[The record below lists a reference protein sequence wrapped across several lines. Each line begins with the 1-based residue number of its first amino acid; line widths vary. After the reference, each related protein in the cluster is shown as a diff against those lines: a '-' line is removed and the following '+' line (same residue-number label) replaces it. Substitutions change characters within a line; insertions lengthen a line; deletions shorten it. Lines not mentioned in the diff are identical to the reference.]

1 MRRSRSQPIRSAIV
15 SLIAVPLTTL
25 VLLWAFT
32 AFGSLGDGMLLARA
46 QSLDGQVVRP
56 TQTLIAALQNERMAS
71 MAFLSGAQAGARED
85 LALQRQTVDDARAVF
100 ENRTSDPGTRDGI
113 ESDIRTAIDTFG
125 RDLGGLDLLRS
136 VVDGGA
142 QRNRPQVLSSFGTY
156 IDHGYSIYRAV
167 SPPDHDIAEDVSAL
181 TSLGMAREQL
191 SRFDAVVAG
200 RLSGTLSAWD
210 RKEAA
215 RAAGARDLL
224 YTDTLPRLRQ
234 ADRDRYTAFLNT
246 IEYKRLLQF
255 EDRITRSGGGNVAQ
269 VSWDSNAEEVQS
281 GLLDLEQEMLGG
293 ITSRAEK
300 VAIGV
305 LLEIGVAGGL
315 GLGAIVASIIIA
327 WRVSRR
333 LIRESSALAD
343 TVGDFTRDQLPV
355 MAELVRNGQRVDS
368 QPIEPGV
375 TFSVTEIERIFR
387 SFTSARTAVLEA
399 AQHEAATMANVREV
413 FVNLAS
419 RNQALLHRQLSLL
432 DEMEREADDSAQLG
446 RLFQLDHLATRM
458 RRHAE
463 GLVILAGKAPGRGWR
478 SPVPLV
484 DVVRGAASE
493 VEDYTRVRVLP
504 MPRAALVGPAV
515 ADTIHLLADLIENA
529 VQYSP
534 PDTAIEVSGQGVAAG
549 YVLEIEDRGLGLP
562 SEVIEQLNERLS
574 APPEFTLSDTA
585 RLGLFVVGRLAKRHG
600 IRVSL
605 RVSPYGGTTAVV
617 FLPRELLAAEIP
629 ESGAEP
635 SPALRAERVLTAAGR
650 SGRQRP
656 APVAV
661 VRDELPAGPPDDAL
675 PLSGPPE
682 DSSSEA
688 SSENAAE
695 GAGEGDPNLG
705 LHLDLPRRRRKNRGA
720 EPSAEPAASP
730 KAVSTP
736 KSAAPAAPTGLVS
749 ASAGTDDE
757 PAAPEPPER
766 SPDNLRLRMSAMQR
780 GWERGRVESAA
791 SGDDHLSHSEEHS

>member
-32 AFGSLGDGMLLARA
+32 AFSSLGDGMLLARA

-71 MAFLSGAQAGARED
+71 MAVLAGAQAGATDD
-85 LALQRQTVDDARAVF
+85 LALQRQAVDDARAVF
-100 ENRTSDPGTRDGI
+100 EHNTTDQGLRDGI
-113 ESDIRTAIDTFG
+113 ESDIRTALDTFS

-142 QRNRPQVLSSFGTY
+142 QRSRPQVLTSFSTY
-156 IDHGYSIYRAV
+156 IDHGYAIYRSV
-167 SPPDHDIAEDVSAL
+167 SPPDLDIAADVSTL

-191 SRFDAVVAG
+191 SRMDAVLAG
-200 RLSGTLSAWD
+200 RLGGEVSAWD
-210 RKEAA
+210 RKEVA
-215 RAAGARDLL
+215 RAVGARDLL
-224 YTDTLPRLRQ
+224 YTDTLSRLRP

-246 IEYKRLLQF
+246 IEYQRLQQF
-255 EDRITRSGGGNVAQ
+255 EDRITRGGAAGAVGQVA
-269 VSWDSNAEEVQS
+269 WDANAEKVQS
-281 GLLDLEQEMLGG
+281 GLLALEEQMLGG

-315 GLGAIVASIIIA
+315 GLGAIVVSIVIA

-333 LIRESSALAD
+333 LIRESRALAD

-368 QPIEPGV
+368 DQIEPGV
-375 TFSVTEIERIFR
+375 QFSVTEIERIFR
-387 SFTSARTAVLEA
+387 SFTSARAAVLEA
-399 AQHEAATMANVREV
+399 ALHEAATMANVREV

-432 DEMEREADDSAQLG
+432 DEMERDADDSDQLG

-504 MPRAALVGPAV
+504 MPRVALVGPAV

-562 SEVIEQLNERLS
+562 AEVIEQLNERLS

-617 FLPRELLAAEIP
+617 FLPRELLAPDVP
-629 ESGAEP
+629 EGTTVEP
-635 SPALRAERVLTAAGR
+635 SPALRAERVFAAAGAQGAEPR
-650 SGRQRP
+650 
-656 APVAV
+656 PVAV
-661 VRDELPAGPPDDAL
+661 VREEVPPAL
-675 PLSGPPE
+675 PE
-682 DSSSEA
+682 DAVPDLPDVPAEP
-688 SSENAAE
+688 AAE
-695 GAGEGDPNLG
+695 ADPSLG

-720 EPSAEPAASP
+720 EPADPPAEPAAP
-730 KAVSTP
+730 ADLVST
-736 KSAAPAAPTGLVS
+736 SAAMPPTG
-749 ASAGTDDE
+749 AAANT
-757 PAAPEPPER
+757 AAPEPPER

-780 GWERGRVESAA
+780 GWERGRVESAE
-791 SGDDHLSHSEEHS
+791 SGDDHLQHSEEHS

>member
-32 AFGSLGDGMLLARA
+32 AFTSLGDGMLLARA

-56 TQTLIAALQNERMAS
+56 TQTLIAALQNERMVS
-71 MAFLSGAQAGARED
+71 MAALAGSRTATAED
-85 LALQRQTVDDARAVF
+85 LAAQRQTTDDARTVF
-100 ENRTSDPGTRDGI
+100 ETNTSDPGLRDGI
-113 ESDIRTAIDTFG
+113 ESDIRSAIDILT

-142 QRNRPQVLSSFGTY
+142 ARSRPQVLSSYGTY
-156 IDHGYSIYRAV
+156 LDHAFAIYRSV
-167 SPPDHDIAEDVSAL
+167 SPPDLTIAADVATL

-191 SRFDAVVAG
+191 SRMDAALAG
-200 RLSGTLSAWD
+200 RLDGGLTAWD
-210 RKEAA
+210 RKEVA
-215 RAAGARDLL
+215 RAGGARDLL
-224 YTDTLPRLRQ
+224 YTDTLPRLRP

-246 IEYKRLLQF
+246 IEYQRLQQF
-255 EDRITRSGGGNVAQ
+255 EDRITRNAGPVAQ
-269 VSWDSNAEEVQS
+269 VSWDANAAKVQT
-281 GLLDLEQEMLGG
+281 GLLTLEEEMLGG
-293 ITSRAEK
+293 ITSRAEG

-305 LLEIGVAGGL
+305 LLEIGIAGGL
-315 GLGAIVASIIIA
+315 GLGAIVGSIVIA

-333 LIRESSALAD
+333 LIRESRALAD

-355 MAELVRNGQRVDS
+355 MAELVRNGQRVGDE
-368 QPIEPGV
+368 PIEPGV
-375 TFSVTEIERIFR
+375 QFSVTEIERIFR
-387 SFTSARTAVLEA
+387 SFTSARAAVLEA
-399 AQHEAATMANVREV
+399 AMHEAATMANVREV

-504 MPRAALVGPAV
+504 MPRIALVGPAV

-562 SEVIEQLNERLS
+562 PEVIEQLNERLA

-617 FLPRELLAAEIP
+617 FLPRELLAADVP
-629 ESGAEP
+629 DAPAEP
-635 SPALRAERVLTAAGR
+635 SPALRAERVLAAAG
-650 SGRQRP
+650 GP
-656 APVAV
+656 AEPRPVAV
-661 VRDELPAGPPDDAL
+661 LREEVPVPDVPAAPQPPADGPAPEAVAPEEAPEQPAAQPDDAL
-675 PLSGPPE
+675 GMH
-682 DSSSEA
+682 
-688 SSENAAE
+688 
-695 GAGEGDPNLG
+695 LG
-705 LHLDLPRRRRKNRGA
+705 LPRRRRKTRT
-720 EPSAEPAASP
+720 EVPA
-730 KAVSTP
+730 TP
-736 KSAAPAAPTGLVS
+736 TDLVS
-749 ASAGTDDE
+749 ATTGPNTL
-757 PAAPEPPER
+757 PAAGQGAVSGPNPMVPEPPER

-780 GWERGRVESAA
+780 GWERGRADSAA
-791 SGDDHLSHSEEHS
+791 SGDEHLQHSEEHS